1 MEIPVVILEASEVLG
16 RGDLYSPIYFA
27 YLQSFYL
34 LF

>member
-1 MEIPVVILEASEVLG
+1 MEIRVGILEASVVLG

-27 YLQSFYL
+27 YLRSFYL